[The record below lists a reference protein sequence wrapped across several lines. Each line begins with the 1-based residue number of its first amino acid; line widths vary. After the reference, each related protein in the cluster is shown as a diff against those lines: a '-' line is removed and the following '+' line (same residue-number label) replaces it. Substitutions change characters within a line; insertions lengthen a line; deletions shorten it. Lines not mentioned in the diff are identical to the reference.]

1 MEINHSSQYY
11 KSKLKELNAEFTV
24 NLNELRNAYAYNK
37 TYPDLSQYKKRF
49 ENDQSSMDNTRTQ
62 FFLLKDSLQQDIAN
76 INKIGKQFIKKI
88 NKIELDNEKLF
99 LKLKNIE
106 NDNQGAIGM
115 YNDSQEEYNF
125 QLIQNWIIAI
135 SFFSMGYLAYKNNK

>member
-1 MEINHSSQYY
+1 MAN
-11 KSKLKELNAEFTV
+11 KEHNNSITLF
-24 NLNELRNAYAYNK
+24 
-37 TYPDLSQYKKRF
+37 
-49 ENDQSSMDNTRTQ
+49 
-62 FFLLKDSLQQDIAN
+62 
-76 INKIGKQFIKKI
+76 KKI

-125 QLIQNWIIAI
+125 QLIQNWIIAL
-135 SFFSMGYLAYKNNK
+135 SFFSIGYLAYKNRN